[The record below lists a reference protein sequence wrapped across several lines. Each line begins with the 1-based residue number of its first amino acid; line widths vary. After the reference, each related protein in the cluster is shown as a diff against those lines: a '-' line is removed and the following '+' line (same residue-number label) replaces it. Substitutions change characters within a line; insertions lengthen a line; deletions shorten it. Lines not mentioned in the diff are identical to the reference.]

1 VSFSENCT
9 AGVKKVLSE
18 TFLDTGILMKKLFQ
32 TATAVLVLLAT
43 NALAELQIDITR
55 GDAEATPI
63 AVVPF
68 RWADPASSPF
78 DVAAVV
84 AADLAR
90 SGRFAPMPAAD
101 MLQKPSKGADIDFSD
116 WRILGTE
123 VVVVGEILPNGADNY
138 MIQFQVFDVFRGSQI
153 LGYRLPANRAG
164 LRAAAHRISDM
175 IFEKLTGIKG
185 VAATRIAY
193 VNVVGTPKNPVYRLI
208 VADADGENASVMV
221 ESEKTLLSP
230 AWSPDGRR
238 IAYVSFENDKS
249 EVFVQV
255 VRSGARQKVSARE
268 GINSAPAFSPDG
280 KQLALTL
287 SKGRGDLDV
296 YMLDLTSQVL
306 TQLTSGPAI
315 DTEAEWSPDGRWIY
329 FTSDRGGAPQVYRSK
344 PGDKQATRVTFEGG
358 YNARPRVSPDGSR
371 LAVVHNDR
379 GNYRIAVVDLERSY
393 TQVLSDGRL
402 DESPSFAPN
411 GEQILYATGQG
422 RNGSLALVSVD
433 GRVQQS
439 IKAVE
444 GEVREPAW
452 GPFPVN

>member
-1 VSFSENCT
+1 
-9 AGVKKVLSE
+9 
-18 TFLDTGILMKKLFQ
+18 MKNLLR
-32 TATAVLVLLAT
+32 ATALLLVLLTT

-55 GDAEATPI
+55 GGAEAAPI

-68 RWADPASSPF
+68 RWDDPTNSPF
-78 DVAAVV
+78 DVAAIVG
-84 AADLAR
+84 ADLAR
-90 SGRFAPMPAAD
+90 TGRFAPMPVKD
-101 MLQKPSKGADIDFSD
+101 MLQKPTKAADIDFSD

-123 VVVVGEILPNGADNY
+123 VVIVGRITPSGTDNY
-138 MIQFQVFDVFRGSQI
+138 TIQFQVFDVFRGTQI
-153 LGYRLPANRAG
+153 LGYRLPSTQAG
-164 LRAAAHRISDM
+164 LRAAAHRMSDM
-175 IFEKLTGIKG
+175 IYEKLTGVKG
-185 VAATRIAY
+185 VASTRIAY
-193 VNVVGTPKNPVYRLI
+193 VNVVGPPKNPVYRLVI
-208 VADADGENASVMV
+208 ADADGENASIMV
-221 ESEKTLLSP
+221 ESEKPLLSP

-238 IAYVSFENDKS
+238 IAYVSFENDNS

-255 VRSGARQKVSARE
+255 VRTGVRQRVSARE
-268 GINSAPAFSPDG
+268 GINSAPAWSPDG

-296 YMLDLTSQVL
+296 YVLDLSSQVL
-306 TQLTSGPAI
+306 SRLSSGPAI

-344 PGDKQATRVTFEGG
+344 PGDKAAKRITFEGG

-393 TQVLSDGRL
+393 TQVLSDGRM

-422 RNGSLALVSVD
+422 RSGSLAMVSVD